1 MKRIIGYVVLIG
13 ALAMIKVFPI
23 GVIPAIIIFWL
34 LNKTS
39 KGAVDEAILPKE
51 LREDQRGTSE
61 IVSEGVARSIETIKK
76 SNPFKTKSRINSHEN
91 ISNSQSLPNKSEV
104 SNNVYSAFVIVD
116 GLIGNDIPYEIEN
129 EDTSDQRWVVFQTCN
144 AKIKVLKSKL
154 SYGPYSRFERIG
166 MNFIF
171 YP

>member
-1 MKRIIGYVVLIG
+1 
-13 ALAMIKVFPI
+13 MIKVFPI

-51 LREDQRGTSE
+51 LR
-61 IVSEGVARSIETIKK
+61 EGVARSIETIKK